1 VQNKSNPFSKFTSV
15 ATYAAQMKTLSNF
28 EGLFVGR

>member
-1 VQNKSNPFSKFTSV
+1 VQNKSNPFSKFASV

-28 EGLFVGR
+28 